1 MAFLSPPQ
9 QGPVSSS
16 ASHQTV
22 SRLPTGRAP
31 SPAKPSVLHAVGP
44 QEACRKDKRH
54 TLSPEAYL
62 TLQLPEPWASRART
76 EHLNLPFT
84 PGWGEGAQSG
94 PGHRQEVTLNWPKS
108 KQGPDTIRAA
118 QEGGSETPAH
128 PCRPQIFQDPASLVL
143 PPP

>member
-9 QGPVSSS
+9 QDPVSSS

-94 PGHRQEVTLNWPKS
+94 PGHRQEVTLNWPNS
-108 KQGPDTIRAA
+108 KQGPGTIRAA

-128 PCRPQIFQDPASLVL
+128 PCLPQIFQDPASLVL